1 MKTSKLFPYNLQ
13 MFADGEGEK
22 DAEVPKDT
30 DGGNKDNPSDKQ
42 TDKGESSPKGK
53 DKGGNKEDG
62 VDIQQMM
69 NDYAKLKRAFD
80 KTSSELAETKKA
92 LKEKMTE
99 QEIASQEK
107 AEAEA
112 EKEEYYKNIERENK
126 IYKIKSTYLG
136 LGYTPDEAQRIAEAE
151 ADNDFDE
158 KTKIMSEVEARK
170 KKEME
175 AEFLASRPE
184 INAGNGSDVLTKEKF
199 DQMDMVEKSKLRRDD
214 PEMYEKLIG
223 RK

>member
-1 MKTSKLFPYNLQ
+1 
-13 MFADGEGEK
+13 MFAEDDPDNK
-22 DAEVPKDT
+22 D
-30 DGGNKDNPSDKQ
+30 KDNPDIQDNPKDKDDNSSK
-42 TDKGESSPKGK
+42 DKDKDGSKGK
-53 DKGGNKEDG
+53 DKDNTP
-62 VDIQQMM
+62 DIQQMM

-112 EKEEYYKNIERENK
+112 EKEEHYKQIERENK
-126 IYKIKSTYLG
+126 IYKIKATYLG
-136 LGYTPDEAQRIAEAE
+136 LGYTSDEAQRIAEAE

-175 AEFLASRPE
+175 AEFLANRPE
-184 INAGNGSDVLTKEKF
+184 INTGNGSDVLTKEKF

-214 PEMYEKLIG
+214 PETYEKFIG

>member
-1 MKTSKLFPYNLQ
+1 MKTKQIPYNLQ
-13 MFADGEGEK
+13 MFAEDNPDNK
-22 DAEVPKDT
+22 D
-30 DGGNKDNPSDKQ
+30 KDNPDIQDNPKDKDDNSSK
-42 TDKGESSPKGK
+42 DKDKDGNKGK
-53 DKGGNKEDG
+53 DKDNTP
-62 VDIQQMM
+62 DIQQMM

-112 EKEEYYKNIERENK
+112 EKEEHYKQIERENK
-126 IYKIKSTYLG
+126 IYKIKATYLG
-136 LGYTPDEAQRIAEAE
+136 LGYTSDEAQRIAEAE
-151 ADNDFDE
+151 ADNDFEE

-175 AEFLASRPE
+175 AEFLANRPD
-184 INAGNGSDVLTKEKF
+184 INTGSGSDVLTKEKF
-199 DQMDMVEKSKLRRDD
+199 DQMTMIEKSALRRSD
-214 PEMYEKLIG
+214 PDTYEKMIG

>member
-1 MKTSKLFPYNLQ
+1 MKTEQIPYNLQ
-13 MFADGEGEK
+13 MFAEDNPESKGEDK
-22 DAEVPKDT
+22 PDV
-30 DGGNKDNPSDKQ
+30 KDN
-42 TDKGESSPKGK
+42 PKGK
-53 DKGGNKEDG
+53 DDNSSKDKDKDGSKGKDKDNTP
-62 VDIQQMM
+62 DIQQMM

-112 EKEEYYKNIERENK
+112 EKEEHYKQIERENK
-126 IYKIKSTYLG
+126 IYKIKATYLG
-136 LGYTPDEAQRIAEAE
+136 LGYTSDEAQRIAEAE
-151 ADNDFDE
+151 ADNDFEE

-175 AEFLASRPE
+175 AEFLANRPD
-184 INAGNGSDVLTKEKF
+184 INTGSGSDVLTKEKF
-199 DQMDMVEKSKLRRDD
+199 DQMTMIEKSALRRSD
-214 PEMYEKLIG
+214 PDTYEKMIG

>member
-1 MKTSKLFPYNLQ
+1 MKTEQIPYNLQ
-13 MFADGEGEK
+13 MFAEDNPENKGEDKPDVK
-22 DAEVPKDT
+22 DAPKDKDDNSSKDKDK
-30 DGGNKDNPSDKQ
+30 DGS
-42 TDKGESSPKGK
+42 KGK
-53 DKGGNKEDG
+53 DKDNTP
-62 VDIQQMM
+62 DIQQMM

-112 EKEEYYKNIERENK
+112 EKEEHYKQIERENK
-126 IYKIKSTYLG
+126 IYKIKATYLG
-136 LGYTPDEAQRIAEAE
+136 LGYTSDEAQRIAEAE
-151 ADNDFDE
+151 ADNDFEE

-175 AEFLASRPE
+175 AEFLANRPD
-184 INAGNGSDVLTKEKF
+184 INTGSGSDVLTKEKF
-199 DQMDMVEKSKLRRDD
+199 DQMSMIEKSALRRSD
-214 PEMYEKLIG
+214 PDTYEKMIG

>member
-1 MKTSKLFPYNLQ
+1 MKTEQIPYNLQ
-13 MFADGEGEK
+13 MFAEDNPDNK
-22 DAEVPKDT
+22 DKDKPDIQDNPKDKDDKSSKDKDK
-30 DGGNKDNPSDKQ
+30 DGS
-42 TDKGESSPKGK
+42 KGK
-53 DKGGNKEDG
+53 DKDNTP
-62 VDIQQMM
+62 DIQQMM

-112 EKEEYYKNIERENK
+112 EKEEHYKQIERENK
-126 IYKIKSTYLG
+126 IYKIKATYLG
-136 LGYTPDEAQRIAEAE
+136 LGYTSDEAQRIAEAE
-151 ADNDFDE
+151 ADNDFEE

-175 AEFLASRPE
+175 AEFLASRPD
-184 INAGNGSDVLTKEKF
+184 INTGSGSDVLTKEKF
-199 DQMDMVEKSKLRRDD
+199 DQMTMIEKSALRRSD
-214 PEMYEKLIG
+214 PDTYEKMIG

>member
-1 MKTSKLFPYNLQ
+1 MKTEQIPYNLQ
-13 MFADGEGEK
+13 MFAEDNPDNK
-22 DAEVPKDT
+22 D
-30 DGGNKDNPSDKQ
+30 KDNPDIQDNPKDKDDNSSK
-42 TDKGESSPKGK
+42 DKDKDGNKGK
-53 DKGGNKEDG
+53 DKDNTP
-62 VDIQQMM
+62 DIQQMM

-112 EKEEYYKNIERENK
+112 EKEEHYKQIERENK
-126 IYKIKSTYLG
+126 IYKIKATYLG
-136 LGYTPDEAQRIAEAE
+136 LGYTSDEAQRIAEAE
-151 ADNDFDE
+151 ADNDFEE

-175 AEFLASRPE
+175 AEFLANRPD
-184 INAGNGSDVLTKEKF
+184 INTGSGSDVLTKEKF
-199 DQMDMVEKSKLRRDD
+199 DQMTMIEKSALRRSD
-214 PEMYEKLIG
+214 PDTYEKMIG

>member
-1 MKTSKLFPYNLQ
+1 MKTEQIPYNLQ
-13 MFADGEGEK
+13 MFAEDNPDNK
-22 DAEVPKDT
+22 D
-30 DGGNKDNPSDKQ
+30 KDNPDIQ
-42 TDKGESSPKGK
+42 DNPK
-53 DKGGNKEDG
+53 DKDDNSSKDKDKDG
-62 VDIQQMM
+62 SKVKDKDNTPDIQQMM

-112 EKEEYYKNIERENK
+112 EKEEHYKQIERENK
-126 IYKIKSTYLG
+126 IYKIKATYLG
-136 LGYTPDEAQRIAEAE
+136 LGYTSDEAQRIAEAE
-151 ADNDFDE
+151 ADNDFEE

-175 AEFLASRPE
+175 AEFLANRPD
-184 INAGNGSDVLTKEKF
+184 INTGSGSDVLTKEKF
-199 DQMDMVEKSKLRRDD
+199 DQMTMIEKSALRRSD
-214 PEMYEKLIG
+214 PDTYEKMIG

>member
-1 MKTSKLFPYNLQ
+1 MKTKQIPYNLQ
-13 MFADGEGEK
+13 MFAEDNPENK
-22 DAEVPKDT
+22 D
-30 DGGNKDNPSDKQ
+30 KDNPDIQDNPKDKDDNSSK
-42 TDKGESSPKGK
+42 DKDKDGSKGK
-53 DKGGNKEDG
+53 DKDNTP
-62 VDIQQMM
+62 DIQQMM

-112 EKEEYYKNIERENK
+112 EKEEHYKQIERENK
-126 IYKIKSTYLG
+126 IYKIKATYLG
-136 LGYTPDEAQRIAEAE
+136 LGYTSDEAQRIAEAE
-151 ADNDFDE
+151 ADNDFEE

-175 AEFLASRPE
+175 AEFLANRPD
-184 INAGNGSDVLTKEKF
+184 INTGSGSDVLTKEKF
-199 DQMDMVEKSKLRRDD
+199 DQMSMIEKSALRRSD
-214 PEMYEKLIG
+214 PDTYEKMIG

>member
-1 MKTSKLFPYNLQ
+1 MKTEQIPYNLQ
-13 MFADGEGEK
+13 MFAEDDPDNK
-22 DAEVPKDT
+22 D
-30 DGGNKDNPSDKQ
+30 KDNPDIQDNPKDKDDNSSK
-42 TDKGESSPKGK
+42 DKDKDGSKGK
-53 DKGGNKEDG
+53 DKDNTP
-62 VDIQQMM
+62 DIQQMM

-112 EKEEYYKNIERENK
+112 EKEEHYKQIERENK
-126 IYKIKSTYLG
+126 IYKIKATYLG
-136 LGYTPDEAQRIAEAE
+136 LGYTSDEAQRIAEAE
-151 ADNDFDE
+151 ADNDFEE

-175 AEFLASRPE
+175 AEFLANRPD
-184 INAGNGSDVLTKEKF
+184 INTGSGSDVLTKEKF
-199 DQMDMVEKSKLRRDD
+199 DQMTMIEKSALRRSD
-214 PEMYEKLIG
+214 PDTYEKMIG

>member
-1 MKTSKLFPYNLQ
+1 MKTEQIPYNLQ
-13 MFADGEGEK
+13 MFAEDNPENKGEDKPDVK
-22 DAEVPKDT
+22 DAQKDKDDNSSKDKDK
-30 DGGNKDNPSDKQ
+30 DGG
-42 TDKGESSPKGK
+42 KGK
-53 DKGGNKEDG
+53 DKDNTP
-62 VDIQQMM
+62 DIQQMM

-112 EKEEYYKNIERENK
+112 EKEEHYKQIERENK
-126 IYKIKSTYLG
+126 IYKIKATYLG
-136 LGYTPDEAQRIAEAE
+136 LGYTSDEAQRIAEAE
-151 ADNDFDE
+151 ADNDFEE

-175 AEFLASRPE
+175 AEFLANRPD
-184 INAGNGSDVLTKEKF
+184 INTGSGSDVLTKEKF
-199 DQMDMVEKSKLRRDD
+199 DQMTMIEKSALRRSD
-214 PEMYEKLIG
+214 PDTYEKMIG

>member
-1 MKTSKLFPYNLQ
+1 MKTSQTIPYNLQ
-13 MFADGEGEK
+13 LFAEDNDPKTEDAPKDVDKPDVKDKSSDKDDKSSKGKEK
-22 DAEVPKDT
+22 D
-30 DGGNKDNPSDKQ
+30 GNKDENTP
-42 TDKGESSPKGK
+42 
-53 DKGGNKEDG
+53 
-62 VDIQQMM
+62 DIQQMM
-69 NDYAKLKRAFD
+69 TDYAKLKRAFD

-92 LKEKMTE
+92 LKERMTE
-99 QEIASQEK
+99 QEIASKEK

-112 EKEEYYKNIERENK
+112 EREEHYKTIERENR

-158 KTKIMSEVEARK
+158 KTRIMSEVESRK

-175 AEFLASRPE
+175 AEFLANRPE
-184 INAGNGSDVLTKEKF
+184 INAGSGSDVLTKEKF
-199 DQMDMVEKSKLRRDD
+199 DQMDMVEKTKLRRDD
-214 PEMYEKLIG
+214 PETYEKFIG

>member
-1 MKTSKLFPYNLQ
+1 MKTEQIPYNLQ
-13 MFADGEGEK
+13 MFAEDNP
-22 DAEVPKDT
+22 D
-30 DGGNKDNPSDKQ
+30 NKDNGNPDIQDNPKDKDDNSSK
-42 TDKGESSPKGK
+42 DKDKDGNKGK
-53 DKGGNKEDG
+53 DKDNTP
-62 VDIQQMM
+62 DIQQMM

-112 EKEEYYKNIERENK
+112 EKEEHYKQIERENK
-126 IYKIKSTYLG
+126 IYKIKATYLG
-136 LGYTPDEAQRIAEAE
+136 LGYTSDEAQRIAEAE
-151 ADNDFDE
+151 ADNDFEE

-175 AEFLASRPE
+175 AEFLANRPD
-184 INAGNGSDVLTKEKF
+184 INTGSGSDVLTKEKF
-199 DQMDMVEKSKLRRDD
+199 DQMTMIEKSALRRSD
-214 PEMYEKLIG
+214 PDTYEKMIG

>member
-1 MKTSKLFPYNLQ
+1 MKTEQIPYNLQ
-13 MFADGEGEK
+13 MFAEDNPESKGEDKPETK
-22 DAEVPKDT
+22 DDPKDKDDNSSKDKDK
-30 DGGNKDNPSDKQ
+30 DGS
-42 TDKGESSPKGK
+42 KGK
-53 DKGGNKEDG
+53 DKDNTP
-62 VDIQQMM
+62 DIQQMM

-112 EKEEYYKNIERENK
+112 EKEEHYKQIERENR
-126 IYKIKSTYLG
+126 IYKIKATYLG
-136 LGYTPDEAQRIAEAE
+136 LGYTSDEAQRIAEAE
-151 ADNDFDE
+151 ADNDFEE

-175 AEFLASRPE
+175 AEFLANRPD
-184 INAGNGSDVLTKEKF
+184 INTGSGSDVLTKEKF
-199 DQMDMVEKSKLRRDD
+199 DQMSMIEKSALRRSD
-214 PEMYEKLIG
+214 PDTYEKMIG

>member
-1 MKTSKLFPYNLQ
+1 MKTEQIPYNLQ
-13 MFADGEGEK
+13 MFAEDNPENKGEDKPDVK
-22 DAEVPKDT
+22 DVPKDKDDNSSKDKDK
-30 DGGNKDNPSDKQ
+30 DGNR
-42 TDKGESSPKGK
+42 GK
-53 DKGGNKEDG
+53 DKDNTP
-62 VDIQQMM
+62 DIQQMM

-112 EKEEYYKNIERENK
+112 EKEEHYKQIERENK
-126 IYKIKSTYLG
+126 IYKIKATYLG
-136 LGYTPDEAQRIAEAE
+136 LGYTSDEAQRIAEAE
-151 ADNDFDE
+151 ADNDFEE

-175 AEFLASRPE
+175 AEFLANRPD
-184 INAGNGSDVLTKEKF
+184 INTGSGSDVLTKEKF
-199 DQMDMVEKSKLRRDD
+199 DQMTMIEKSALRRSD
-214 PEMYEKLIG
+214 PDTYEKMIG

>member
-1 MKTSKLFPYNLQ
+1 MKTSQTIPYNLQ
-13 MFADGEGEK
+13 LFAEDNDPKTEDAPKDVDKPDVKDKSSDKDDKSSKGKEK
-22 DAEVPKDT
+22 D
-30 DGGNKDNPSDKQ
+30 GNKDENTP
-42 TDKGESSPKGK
+42 
-53 DKGGNKEDG
+53 
-62 VDIQQMM
+62 DIQQMM
-69 NDYAKLKRAFD
+69 TDYAKLKRAFD

-92 LKEKMTE
+92 LKERMTE
-99 QEIASQEK
+99 QEIASKEK

-112 EKEEYYKNIERENK
+112 EREEHYKTIERENR

-158 KTKIMSEVEARK
+158 KTRIMSEVESRK

-175 AEFLASRPE
+175 AEFLANRPE
-184 INAGNGSDVLTKEKF
+184 INAGSGRDVLTKEKF
-199 DQMDMVEKSKLRRDD
+199 DQMDMVEKTKLRRDD
-214 PEMYEKLIG
+214 PETYEKFIG

>member
-1 MKTSKLFPYNLQ
+1 MKTEKIPYNLQ
-13 MFADGEGEK
+13 MFAEDNPDNK
-22 DAEVPKDT
+22 D
-30 DGGNKDNPSDKQ
+30 KDNPDIQDNPKDKDDNSSK
-42 TDKGESSPKGK
+42 DKDKDGNKGK
-53 DKGGNKEDG
+53 DKDNTP
-62 VDIQQMM
+62 DIQQMM

-112 EKEEYYKNIERENK
+112 EKEEHYKQIERENK
-126 IYKIKSTYLG
+126 IYKIKATYLG
-136 LGYTPDEAQRIAEAE
+136 LGYTSDEAQRIAEAE
-151 ADNDFDE
+151 ADNDFEE

-175 AEFLASRPE
+175 AEFLANRPD
-184 INAGNGSDVLTKEKF
+184 INTGSGSDVLTKEKF
-199 DQMDMVEKSKLRRDD
+199 DQMTMIEKSALRRSD
-214 PEMYEKLIG
+214 PDTYEKMIG

>member
-1 MKTSKLFPYNLQ
+1 MKTEQIPYNLQ
-13 MFADGEGEK
+13 MFAEDDPDNK
-22 DAEVPKDT
+22 D
-30 DGGNKDNPSDKQ
+30 KDNPNIQDN
-42 TDKGESSPKGK
+42 PK
-53 DKGGNKEDG
+53 DKDDNSSKDKDKDG
-62 VDIQQMM
+62 SKVKDKDNTPDIQQMM

-112 EKEEYYKNIERENK
+112 EKEEHYKQIERENK
-126 IYKIKSTYLG
+126 IYKIKATYLG
-136 LGYTPDEAQRIAEAE
+136 LGYTSDEAQRIAEAE
-151 ADNDFDE
+151 ADNDFEE

-175 AEFLASRPE
+175 AEFLANRPD
-184 INAGNGSDVLTKEKF
+184 INTGSGSDVLTKEKF
-199 DQMDMVEKSKLRRDD
+199 DQMTMIEKSALRRSD
-214 PEMYEKLIG
+214 PDTYEKMIG